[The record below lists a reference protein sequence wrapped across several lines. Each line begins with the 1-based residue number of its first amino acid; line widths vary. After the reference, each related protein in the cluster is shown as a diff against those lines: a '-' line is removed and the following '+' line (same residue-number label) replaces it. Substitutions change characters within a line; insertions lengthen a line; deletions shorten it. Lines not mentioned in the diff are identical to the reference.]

1 MKNKSYIGISF
12 IILIFGILVIPKII
26 DRAKGGDILDD
37 NRLNKV
43 KGKKSDLVSFAK
55 APEFSFINEEGEKIP
70 SDFYRDKVYL
80 VEFFFTTCP
89 TICPKMNENMKK
101 LDSVFGNRRDFGIA
115 SITINPNVDTPEVLK
130 AYKKRYGI
138 TNTNWNFLTGDQDVI
153 FDLAK
158 KFEVYVGENADVA
171 GGFEHSGLFALMDK
185 EGVIRSRKDQFENPI
200 LYYRGVKEGE
210 SEAQVMEL
218 IKDIE
223 KLLKE

>member
-1 MKNKSYIGISF
+1 M
-12 IILIFGILVIPKII
+12 
-26 DRAKGGDILDD
+26 
-37 NRLNKV
+37 
-43 KGKKSDLVSFAK
+43 
-55 APEFSFINEEGEKIP
+55 
-70 SDFYRDKVYL
+70 
-80 VEFFFTTCP
+80 
-89 TICPKMNENMKK
+89 
-101 LDSVFGNRRDFGIA
+101 
-115 SITINPNVDTPEVLK
+115 
-130 AYKKRYGI
+130 
-138 TNTNWNFLTGDQDVI
+138 NWNFLTGDQDVI

-158 KFEVYVGENADVA
+158 KFEVYVGENAEVA